1 MITKLFIRST
11 FFKEEDRYSLEVNE
25 QGNKLVIQYAIP
37 QDRGNYRCQVSSY
50 NLAYID
56 HTVTVR
62 GILQLE
68 EQIIISFLVEPVIET
83 YPKGQIFLKEGESVQ
98 LLCYLYAGEP
108 QPEVFW
114 MIRNTENDTEH
125 LEQQLDL
132 TNVSRHHSG
141 QYICIADNG
150 YGLKPVSKEVAVSVQ
165 CKLMF
170 IQFTRD

>member
-68 EQIIISFLVEPVIET
+68 EQIIYFFFSWASYWDISKRANFPEGRRICSVTLLLICWGATTWSVLDDKKYWEWHWTLGATTWSDKREPTPLWAVHMHCRQWIRA
-83 YPKGQIFLKEGESVQ
+83 K
-98 LLCYLYAGEP
+98 AG
-108 QPEVFW
+108 V
-114 MIRNTENDTEH
+114 
-125 LEQQLDL
+125 
-132 TNVSRHHSG
+132 
-141 QYICIADNG
+141 
-150 YGLKPVSKEVAVSVQ
+150 
-165 CKLMF
+165 
-170 IQFTRD
+170 